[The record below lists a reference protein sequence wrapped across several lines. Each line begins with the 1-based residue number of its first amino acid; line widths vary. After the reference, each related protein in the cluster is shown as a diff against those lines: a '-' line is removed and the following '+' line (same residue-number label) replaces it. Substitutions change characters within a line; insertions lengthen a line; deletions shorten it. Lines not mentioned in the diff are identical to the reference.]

1 MLNYNELR
9 QSCFY
14 RNLVETHMHHNKGN
28 RHIGS
33 LFLIRCFASERTKF
47 MDDLEQILTPKEV
60 EKYYDTLVEAEMIE
74 AQLEDNKTNKSER
87 KF

>member
-1 MLNYNELR
+1 
-9 QSCFY
+9 
-14 RNLVETHMHHNKGN
+14 
-28 RHIGS
+28 
-33 LFLIRCFASERTKF
+33 